1 MQQHTLC
8 FVKHF
13 KQFLSVANCLF
24 VRMMTEGGLKWWYG
38 SWIMCCVWEL
48 FVLHTRG
55 WVGGWVRVTR
65 VELLFVLCTL
75 DIWVSQ
81 WASADSRRWACSQT
95 SQGRNCQ
102 FTKFSLL
109 ESLKVTVC
117 LFISANVLLGFKQK
131 LPRDGK
137 LTWSQAFLAAR
148 KSQSKFPLQF
158 STVKCFACS
167 REYKQSPTPKFLHLT
182 VSAVF
187 NWPLLFRSSKQ

>member
-1 MQQHTLC
+1 MDWSDDTGHGSCVVCENFLFCTL
-8 FVKHF
+8 
-13 KQFLSVANCLF
+13 AA
-24 VRMMTEGGLKWWYG
+24 
-38 SWIMCCVWEL
+38 
-48 FVLHTRG
+48 G
-55 WVGGWVRVTR
+55 WAGGWVRVTR

-109 ESLKVTVC
+109 ESLKWLFAC
-117 LFISANVLLGFKQK
+117 LFQPTCCCVSNKNY
-131 LPRDGK
+131 PRDGK

-148 KSQSKFPLQF
+148 KSQSNFPLQY